1 MTRGIMKTTISD
13 ADLLRAGAQGDR
25 TAFDRL
31 FRRHE
36 NYLWAVAL
44 RTTND
49 ADDAAD
55 ALQEAYLKIMRRA
68 DSFHAGSSVQCWMH
82 RVVVNSGFDRIRR
95 RKHHDTDPLPMF
107 DDDIADRDAP
117 DFTSHIDLRLSVGRA
132 LDILPDTQRAAVVA
146 VDLEG
151 RSIDETA
158 DLLGIPVGTVKSR
171 CARGRLKLA
180 LVLAHLR
187 VDD

>member
-1 MTRGIMKTTISD
+1 MSRGIVETITSD
-13 ADLLRAGAQGDR
+13 ADLLRAGAHGDC
-25 TAFDRL
+25 ASFDRL

-55 ALQEAYLKIMRRA
+55 ALQEAYVKIMRRA
-68 DSFHAGSSVQCWMH
+68 ASFHADASVQCWMH
-82 RVVVNSGFDRIRR
+82 RIVVNSGFDRIRR

-107 DDDIADRDAP
+107 DNDVADRDAP
-117 DFTSHIDLRLSVGRA
+117 DFTAHIDLRLSVGRA
-132 LDILPDTQRAAVVA
+132 LDVLPDGQRAAVVA

-158 DLLGIPVGTVKSR
+158 DLLGIPIGTVKSR

-187 VDD
+187 ADD

>member
-1 MTRGIMKTTISD
+1 METITSD
-13 ADLLRAGAQGDR
+13 ADLLRAGAHGDSA
-25 TAFDRL
+25 AFERL

-36 NYLWAVAL
+36 KYLWAVAL

-55 ALQEAYLKIMRRA
+55 ALQEAYLSIMRRA
-68 DSFHAGSSVQCWMH
+68 GGFRADASVQCWMH
-82 RVVVNSGFDRIRR
+82 RIVVNSGFDRIRR

-107 DDDIADRDAP
+107 DDDIADRAAP

-132 LDILPDTQRAAVVA
+132 LDILPANQRAAVVA

-158 DLLGIPVGTVKSR
+158 ALLDIPAGTVKSR

-180 LVLAHLR
+180 LVLGHLR
-187 VDD
+187 ADE